1 MKKTIFVALLL
12 LGICGLPMA
21 QETPDSLKNW
31 KKGGDFSFTFSQV
44 SLNNWA
50 AGGKNS
56 MAGTFLVN
64 GFANYKKN
72 KSAWDNTLL
81 LGYGLT
87 KQGSENM
94 VKTEDRLY
102 FTSKYGYSAGKAWYY
117 SALVDLKTQ
126 MTTGYQDPP
135 ENTIRISELFAP
147 AYVLLSLGM
156 DYKPND
162 DFSLYLSPFTNKM
175 TLVMDEDL
183 SDAGAYGVDP
193 GDNIK
198 NEYGALLKSVY
209 KKSNLL
215 KNVDFFTRLDL
226 FSNLADEPGH
236 IDVDWEARFNMKINS
251 YLSAVAA
258 LNLLYDHDVKYVD
271 SNGVEKGPRVQT
283 KQLLGFGLN
292 FKF

>member
-1 MKKTIFVALLL
+1 MKKIIFIALML
-12 LGICGLPMA
+12 LGFYGMPMA

-56 MAGTFLVN
+56 LAGTFLVN

-72 KSAWDNTLL
+72 KSVWDNTLL

-87 KQGSENM
+87 KQGSDNA

-162 DFSLYLSPFTNKM
+162 DFSLYLSPVTSKM
-175 TLVMDEDL
+175 TIVMDEDL

-193 GDNIK
+193 GDNMK

-271 SNGVEKGPRVQT
+271 SNGMEKGPRVQT

>member
-1 MKKTIFVALLL
+1 MKKSILLL
-12 LGICGLPMA
+12 SFLLIIPGFIKA
-21 QETPDSLKNW
+21 QEIPDSLKSW

-44 SLNNWA
+44 SLNNWS

-56 MAGTFLVN
+56 MAGTLLVN
-64 GFANYKKN
+64 AFANYKKN
-72 KSAWDNTLL
+72 KSVWDNTLS

-87 KQGSENM
+87 KQGSDNA
-94 VKTEDRLY
+94 VKTEDKLY
-102 FTSKYGYSAGKAWYY
+102 LTSKYGYSAGKSWYY
-117 SALVDLKTQ
+117 SGLVDLKTQ
-126 MTTGYQDPP
+126 MAKGYQDPP
-135 ENTIRISELFAP
+135 ENTIRISDFFAP

-162 DFSLYLSPFTNKM
+162 NFSLYISPLTSKM
-175 TLVMDEDL
+175 TLVLDDAF

-193 GDNIK
+193 GDKIK

-209 KKSNLL
+209 KKSNVI

-226 FSNLADEPGH
+226 FSNLEDEPQH
-236 IDVDWEARFNMKINS
+236 IDVDWEARFNMKVNK
-251 YLSAVAA
+251 YLSAVFAF
-258 LNLLYDHDVKYVD
+258 NLLYDHDIKYVD
-271 SNGVEKGPRVQT
+271 SSGTTRGPRVQT